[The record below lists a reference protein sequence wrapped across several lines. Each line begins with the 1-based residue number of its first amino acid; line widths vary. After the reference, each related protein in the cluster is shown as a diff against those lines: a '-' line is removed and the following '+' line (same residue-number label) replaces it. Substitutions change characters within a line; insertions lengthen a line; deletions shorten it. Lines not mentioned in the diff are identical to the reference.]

1 MPLHSWYHEGFLPAD
16 AMERAIKWEDDL
28 RKKADEERRAKE
40 QEEKLH
46 SSSSKPKSASGG
58 DGNKAVVL
66 ERSPTLRYSEGTNR
80 PQPGDTKEKQ
90 HRVVWRRT
98 VTTKTRTRRCLGL
111 RRRIIQWRTRRRRRR
126 RRGAD
131 AER

>member
-16 AMERAIKWEDDL
+16 AVERAIKWEDDL

-46 SSSSKPKSASGG
+46 SSSSSKPKSLGGGGG

-66 ERSPTLRYSEGTNR
+66 ERSPTLQLQRRNKSALNLATAA
-80 PQPGDTKEKQ
+80 KEKQ
-90 HRVVWRRT
+90 
-98 VTTKTRTRRCLGL
+98 LPGSS
-111 RRRIIQWRTRRRRRR
+111 
-126 RRGAD
+126 GEED
-131 AER
+131 SDDESDYDEYSD